1 MRITRGLSNLHLD
14 WDGGIIA
21 LGFFD
26 GLHKGH
32 QEILR
37 RAFLLRDE
45 ISVPVMVFT
54 FDRHPMEVVKRTEKS
69 SSPPKLL
76 TTLEEKIQLMEE
88 YQVDHLLIGEFTE
101 EFSHISPEEFIN
113 MILCRQLKAK
123 AVIAGFNY
131 RFGYKHQGDMEFL
144 IKTGSHYD
152 FKVIVVP
159 PVYNGDHPVSSTLI
173 RQLVLSG
180 KMMDV
185 EPLLWRWYSL
195 HGIVEKGKGRGMELG
210 FPTANLL
217 VPSEKLLP
225 KDGVYVSVVR
235 RGESFCPA
243 VMNIGMR
250 PTFKEQSRT
259 VEVHLIDTTLDLYGE
274 TIEVY
279 ILTRLRGEKRFDNQK
294 LLIDKIKD
302 DIKRTKQILQ
312 VHTSK
317 YFAR

>member
-1 MRITRGLSNLHLD
+1 MRIIHGLSNIPLD

-37 RAFLLRDE
+37 RAFLLREE
-45 ISVPVMVFT
+45 ISMPVMVFT
-54 FDRHPMEVVKRTEKS
+54 FDRHPLEVVTRTAKS
-69 SSPPKLL
+69 SPPPKLL

-144 IKTGSHYD
+144 MQTGSQCD

-159 PVYNGDHPVSSTLI
+159 PVYNGNHPVSSTLI
-173 RQLVLSG
+173 RQLVSSG

-195 HGIVEKGKGRGMELG
+195 HGTVIKGERRGRELG

-217 VPSEKLLP
+217 VSPEKLLP

-235 RGESFCPA
+235 HGESFYPA
-243 VMNIGMR
+243 VMNIGKR
-250 PTFKEQSRT
+250 PTFKEQSQT
-259 VEVHLIDTTLDLYGE
+259 VEVHLIDVMLQLYGE
-274 TIEVY
+274 TIEIY
-279 ILTRLRGEKRFDNQK
+279 ILTRLRGEKRFNNPK

-302 DIKRTKQILQ
+302 DIKCTKQTLLG
-312 VHTSK
+312 K
-317 YFAR
+317 R